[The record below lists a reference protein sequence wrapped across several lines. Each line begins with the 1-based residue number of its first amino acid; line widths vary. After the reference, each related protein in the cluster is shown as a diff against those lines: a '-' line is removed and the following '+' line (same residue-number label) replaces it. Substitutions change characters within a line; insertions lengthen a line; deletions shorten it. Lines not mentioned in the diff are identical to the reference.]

1 MKEFQRICLAHY
13 HEIGLKGHNRSVFET
28 RLQKNLEALLAD
40 FPLVTIHRISGRI
53 CVFLREGT
61 DRETAMRASDVI
73 GRVPGVARV
82 SCGFKCERDL
92 DEMAQAAEAAM
103 REAGPFDT
111 FKVNARRNHTDFAT
125 NSMEMN
131 QIIGGALC
139 AAFPDKGVRMKEP
152 DLMVGVEVVQNA
164 SYIYARS
171 VPGVGGLPVGSSGRV
186 MCLLSSGIDS
196 PVATWKMARRGAV
209 CIGVHFSGRPQT
221 SDASEYLVDEIAQ
234 VLEKTGCI
242 ARVYTVPFGDYQRE
256 IALIVP
262 PELHVIMYRR
272 LMFKVAEALA
282 KIENAGAL
290 VTGESL
296 GQVASQTLDNIRATD
311 EAVSCPVFR
320 PLIGTDKLEIIGE
333 AQRVGTFDISSQ
345 DAPDC
350 CTLFMP
356 RSPETH
362 AKLPVVLKAE
372 AELPLERWISEILD
386 AVEVRDYA
394 CPAYKPKKR
403 RTPQAVEQEAT
414 TLPSEESSPE
424 A

>member
-1 MKEFQRICLAHY
+1 MIEFQRIILAHY

-28 RLQKNLEALLAD
+28 RLLKNLEALLTG
-40 FPLVTIHRISGRI
+40 FPVVTIHRISGRI

-61 DRETAMRASDVI
+61 DWDTAVAASEVI

-92 DEMAQAAEAAM
+92 DEMIQAALAALS
-103 REAGPFDT
+103 EAGDFST
-111 FKVNARRNHTDFAT
+111 FKVAARRNHTDFAT

-131 QIIGGALC
+131 QIIGGALSEAC
-139 AAFPDKGVRMKEP
+139 PDKGVRMKNP
-152 DLMVGVEVVQNA
+152 DVTVGVEVVQNA
-164 SYIYARS
+164 SYVYARS
-171 VPGVGGLPVGSSGRV
+171 VPGVGGLPVGSSGKV
-186 MCLLSSGIDS
+186 VCLLSSGIDS

-221 SDASEYLVDEIAQ
+221 SDASEYLVDDIAR
-234 VLEKTGCI
+234 VLERTGCI

-256 IALIVP
+256 IALMVP
-262 PELHVIMYRR
+262 PELRVIMYRR

-282 KIENAGAL
+282 RIEHAGAL

-311 EAVSCPVFR
+311 QAVDCPVFR

-333 AQRVGTFDISSQ
+333 AQRAGTFEISSQ

-362 AKLPVVLKAE
+362 AKLPVVLE
-372 AELPLERWISEILD
+372 AESSLPLEKWIDEIID
-386 AVEVRDYA
+386 NVEVRDYA
-394 CPAYKPKKR
+394 CSAYKPKKLR
-403 RTPQAVEQEAT
+403 RRRDAEVPAQ
-414 TLPSEESSPE
+414 
-424 A
+424 